1 MLVGKI
7 DIQSERD
14 DRKIPIDKV
23 GVKNILYPITV
34 LDKSAGTQQTVASI
48 NMYVDLPHQYR
59 GTHMSRFISILNEH
73 RGEITIKTVPV
84 ILKAMQERLQ
94 AKSAHLEI
102 RLPYFMTKAAPIT
115 HEESL
120 MGYQCTIHGI
130 SDDDVTLGIEV
141 EVPITTLC
149 PCSKEISDGGAH
161 NQRGQVRVSVRFKK
175 FLWIEDLIE
184 MIEDSCS
191 CEVYSLLKRED
202 EKYVTE
208 KAYSNPM
215 FVEDVVRSIAQ
226 KLENDHNILWY
237 NVECET
243 MESIH
248 NHNAYAFIERDKQEN
263 I

>member
-1 MLVGKI
+1 MLAGKI
-7 DIQSERD
+7 DVQSEPDNR
-14 DRKIPIDKV
+14 RISIDKV

-73 RGEITIKTVPV
+73 RGEITIKTVPI
-84 ILKAMQERLQ
+84 ILRAMQERLK
-94 AKSAHLEI
+94 AKSAHLKI
-102 RLPYFMTKAAPIT
+102 RLPYFMTKKAPVT
-115 HEESL
+115 NEESL

-130 SDDDVTLGIEV
+130 SDKEVTLGIEV

-149 PCSKEISDGGAH
+149 PCSKEISDAGAH
-161 NQRGQVRVSVRFKK
+161 NQRGQVKVSVRFNK
-175 FLWIEDLIE
+175 FIWIENLIE
-184 MIEDSCS
+184 LIEDSCS

-202 EKYVTE
+202 EKFVTE

-215 FVEDVVRSIAQ
+215 FVEDVVRTIAQ
-226 KLENDHNILWY
+226 KLESDNNILWY
-237 NVECET
+237 SIECET

-248 NHNAYAFIERDKQEN
+248 NHNAYAFIESDKQGN
-263 I
+263 K